1 LANLSGEARAG
12 YVQDM
17 FARIAPRY
25 DLMNRL
31 MTAGQD
37 GSWRREVIRR
47 AELPPGGA
55 LLDLGTG
62 TGDLAMEAKLQC
74 PDCRPIAAD
83 FTLEMMRVGQGRP
96 RADLLHWSA
105 ADTLDLPFPEHTFD
119 AVVSGFLMRNVG
131 DIARA
136 LREQYRVLKPG
147 GQLVILDTTR
157 PPENLISPFIRFHL
171 HVIIPTLG
179 RLITGHSEAYT
190 YLPESTEKFLR
201 AEALVAHLAR
211 AGFRQIGFRRR
222 MLGTVAIH
230 WGARQE

>member
-1 LANLSGEARAG
+1 VANLSGNERAG

-37 GSWRREVIRR
+37 GRWRREVIRR
-47 AELPPGGA
+47 AGVPPGGS

-62 TGDLAMEAKLQC
+62 TGDLAMEAQRQS
-74 PDCRPIAAD
+74 PHSRSIAAD
-83 FTLEMMRVGQGRP
+83 FTLEMMQVGRGRP
-96 RADLLHWSA
+96 QADLLRWSA
-105 ADTLDLPFPEHTFD
+105 ADTLNLPFADGTFD

-136 LREQYRVLKPG
+136 LHEQYRVLRPG
-147 GQLVILDTTR
+147 GRLVILDTTR
-157 PPENLISPFIRFHL
+157 PPENLISPMIRFHL

-179 RLITGHSEAYT
+179 QLITGHGEAYT
-190 YLPESTEKFLR
+190 YLPESTENFLR
-201 AEALVAHLAR
+201 AEEVVAKMSG
-211 AGFRQIGFRRR
+211 AGFRRIGFRHR

-230 WGARQE
+230 WGERPK